1 MDEEVDF
8 EEVEKEEKVEEI
20 WEVVEEVEEEDTDN
34 VNGADD
40 EKKAE
45 DEEEKK
51 KHAELLA
58 LPPHGSE
65 VYIGG
70 IPHDAL
76 EEDLELFC
84 GSIGEVTEVS
94 SISI

>member
-34 VNGADD
+34 ANGADD
-40 EKKAE
+40 ETKAE
-45 DEEEKK
+45 DEDEKK
-51 KHAELLA
+51 KTCWTSCPSSAWFWSVH
-58 LPPHGSE
+58 
-65 VYIGG
+65 
-70 IPHDAL
+70 
-76 EEDLELFC
+76 
-84 GSIGEVTEVS
+84 S